1 MPITAMFRGTFNKDK
16 AGGALLRAFMRWMA
30 ELTVNIISRPS
41 AVAGFLVLAGLSVC
55 CGCDGTTETA
65 PQPKSIELFVANEL
79 NGSIL
84 VLDASGSLLRT
95 IVVPELS
102 DDIVADSVNK
112 ELFVVE
118 NVRSSISVYP
128 TNAVGNPQ
136 PLRTLTGYLPG
147 YVGAI
152 AVDIAHNEMVVM
164 SAQSRWGFL
173 NIDFFERTASGDATP
188 LRRII
193 PDFPFARA
201 LLVDSMND
209 EIFVAVP
216 TVSAT
221 PITPATTCSISVFS
235 RTVEGRA
242 APIRTLSGSATG
254 LKEPIA
260 MVLDTTENELI
271 VADAENDSVL
281 VYPRNANGNIS
292 PLRIISGNSTGLSG
306 PSGIVLDA
314 GSDMIY
320 VSNYSNDSVTV
331 YPRKANGNFSPVMT
345 FTRPQIDIRGPT
357 SISLAFK

>member
-1 MPITAMFRGTFNKDK
+1 MPVTAMFRCTFCRGTSGS
-16 AGGALLRAFMRWMA
+16 AGLNAIMRWMT
-30 ELTVNIISRPS
+30 ELTVNIKSRPA
-41 AVAGFLVLAGLSVC
+41 AVAAFVVLAGLSVC
-55 CGCDGTTETA
+55 CGCDGTTETP

-84 VLDASGSLLRT
+84 VLDASGNLLRAIGIT
-95 IVVPELS
+95 ELS

-112 ELFVVE
+112 ELFVIE

-152 AVDIAHNEMVVM
+152 AVDIPNNEMMVM
-164 SAQSRWGFL
+164 AAQSRNGFI
-173 NIDFFERTASGDATP
+173 NIDIYERTASGAATP

-201 LLVDSMND
+201 LIVDSTND

-216 TVSAT
+216 TASAT
-221 PITPATTCSISVFS
+221 SITPATTCSITVFS
-235 RTVEGRA
+235 RTVAGRA
-242 APIRTLSGSATG
+242 SPIRTLSGSATG

-260 MVLDTTENELI
+260 MVMDITENELL
-271 VADAENDSVL
+271 VADAGNDSIL
-281 VYPRNANGNIS
+281 VYPGNANGNVS

-306 PSGIVLDA
+306 PSGIVLDT

-320 VSNYSNDSVTV
+320 VSNYSNDSITV
-331 YPRKANGNFSPVMT
+331 YPRKAIGNFSPVMT

-357 SISLAFK
+357 SIAIAFK